1 MKTVVRIAAAAAAIA
16 FAVPAF
22 ACGEGKTTHASTE
35 KDQGKAKVAS
45 AEKAPA
51 QAQGTVKTAPAAR

>member
-1 MKTVVRIAAAAAAIA
+1 MKTLVRIAAAVAAVSL
-16 FAVPAF
+16 AVPAF
-22 ACGEGKTTHASTE
+22 ACGDGKSTHATAD

-51 QAQGTVKTAPAAR
+51 QGTVKTAPQAR